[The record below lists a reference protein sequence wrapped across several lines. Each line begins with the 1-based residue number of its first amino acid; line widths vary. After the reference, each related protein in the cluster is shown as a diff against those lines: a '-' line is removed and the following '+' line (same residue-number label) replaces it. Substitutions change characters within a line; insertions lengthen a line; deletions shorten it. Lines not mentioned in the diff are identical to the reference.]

1 MSRFFEDEASAKE
14 VPEAVELHPTA
25 LLEFMRTTT
34 AQLAAIEAKLSQ
46 LLKKENM
53 EPQTTE
59 NGHGIT
65 KAGKKTPWKEV
76 PSDEMLLEEA
86 TRYQK
91 AHGAKALKA
100 ALQSLGVARI
110 GELSNDQKQVFLE
123 RISDAEDMR

>member
-1 MSRFFEDEASAKE
+1 MSRYFESEEGPDE

-25 LLEFMRTTT
+25 LLEFMKTTT

-53 EPQTTE
+53 EPQRTE

-65 KAGKKTPWKEV
+65 KEGKTTPWKEV
-76 PSDEMLLEEA
+76 PSDELLLKEA

-100 ALQSLGVARI
+100 ALVSLGVARI
-110 GELSNDQKQVFLE
+110 GELANDQKQVFLE
-123 RISDAEDMR
+123 RINDKEES